1 MLKNIFYRGDQGNK
15 SSRIRTRSRSRS
27 NEKPK
32 VDDSG
37 LSFDPTNLDKV
48 FHFKYAYFQN

>member
-1 MLKNIFYRGDQGNK
+1 MVEWCETSFYYCRGDSTEREK
-15 SSRIRTRSRSRS
+15 RSSKTSRRRSRSRS

-32 VDDSG
+32 NDDSG

-48 FHFKYAYFQN
+48 C